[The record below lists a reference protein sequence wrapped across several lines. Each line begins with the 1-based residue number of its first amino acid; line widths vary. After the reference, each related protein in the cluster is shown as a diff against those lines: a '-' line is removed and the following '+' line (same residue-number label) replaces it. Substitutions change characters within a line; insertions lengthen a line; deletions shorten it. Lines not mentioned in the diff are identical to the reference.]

1 MAIKITVDGK
11 VYNDITTI
19 TVGGKVLT
27 LAYVE
32 DSTSGSGGNSG
43 TPPVNYAIAQ
53 NLTNCTNSNKATS
66 VQANTAYNAV
76 ITADSGYELQ
86 SVTVTMGGSPV
97 SVSSGVFGIPAVTG
111 NIIITAVAVEISTG
125 GGEGEDGG
133 EVENNGWTDGVPY
146 EIEWTEGYRIDKTT
160 GAEVADANTWASNY
174 LPCHGASA
182 VYMGTGLY
190 QNYGVMFYDES
201 KNFLVSIGS
210 GTYGG
215 YDTPPVP
222 LNAYYVRCFTD
233 KADKTAATL
242 TPLVY
247 PKLTE
252 STMYEGGTRYSLDW
266 EYGIQLNA
274 NTGAESE
281 QTNDADETV
290 SKYAFCMGAST
301 VTVCEKFRHLICFYD
316 ADKNYISSMYF
327 STTVA
332 VANIPDNAVYFR
344 IDTSGYTDSRNEYVT
359 LA

>member
-1 MAIKITVDGK
+1 MAIKITVDGNTYEG
-11 VYNDITTI
+11 VDVI

-32 DSTSGSGGNSG
+32 DSTGGDAGGDSGGTTAKTYTITN
-43 TPPVNYAIAQ
+43 

-66 VQANTAYNAV
+66 VQEGTAYSGA
-76 ITADSGYELQ
+76 ITPDSGYELQ

-97 SVSSGVFGIPAVTG
+97 SVSSGIFGIPAVTG
-111 NIIITAVAVEISTG
+111 NIIITAVAVEITDG
-125 GGEGEDGG
+125 GGDGG
-133 EVENNGWTDGVPY
+133 EVENNGWVDGQPY
-146 EIEWTEGYRIDKTT
+146 EIEWTEGYSIDTAT
-160 GAEVADANTWASNY
+160 GADKETSGCWASNY

-215 YDTPPVP
+215 YDTPSVP
-222 LNAYYVRCFTD
+222 LNAYYVRCYTA

-252 STMYEGGTRYSLDW
+252 TSMYEVGTRYSLDW
-266 EYGIQLNA
+266 EYGITLNA

-301 VTVCEKFRHLICFYD
+301 VTVSSKVRHPICFYD
-316 ADKNYISSMYF
+316 SDKNFISSVMF
-327 STTVA
+327 GISTA
-332 VANIPDNAVYFR
+332 VANIPDNAAYFR
-344 IDTSGYTDSRNEYVT
+344 IDTYGYSDSHNEYVT